1 MKKKSLHFFSNKAV
15 SYQTVSTVV
24 DLYLHCHSS
33 PRLFSETP
41 QLHSPTESHA
51 SGCGTVEGSCRSNG
65 QVKAMQ
71 PRWSSLWDPVA
82 YKGCV
87 VLLVTIAQLVSS
99 AMDLALSDV
108 EHAVYGVE
116 WVHEKAEEK
125 FMEGIVCA
133 CRLTIRGV
141 TRLRKIRFR
150 PSAVLALSLLSHLL
164 ALCGHILLLHYQG
177 QWEN

>member
-1 MKKKSLHFFSNKAV
+1 M
-15 SYQTVSTVV
+15 
-24 DLYLHCHSS
+24 
-33 PRLFSETP
+33 
-41 QLHSPTESHA
+41 
-51 SGCGTVEGSCRSNG
+51 
-65 QVKAMQ
+65 
-71 PRWSSLWDPVA
+71 A

-99 AMDLALSDV
+99 GMDLALSGV

-125 FMEGIVCA
+125 FVCA

-141 TRLRKIRFR
+141 TRLWKMRFR
-150 PSAVLALSLLSHLL
+150 PSAVLATSLLSHLL

-177 QWEN
+177 QWDN